1 MKEKLSSIFQSDRI
15 YTVLFFVLVI
25 LYTGLLLF
33 YPSSGSSEKPS
44 QAIQQFREA
53 ENIWQ
58 EQMATKDAM
67 EQYIREHPGDAML
80 FMLLSLGV
88 IFVFGAG
95 FMLDLAFVFNPKLRQ
110 RFLQRASS
118 ITLEWPLILFFKVV
132 VLWIVISLG
141 ISLLFALLT
150 RAGLMPLNFNAFA
163 VLHTTVMDF
172 LCVALI
178 LYVIKG
184 HKGTWRDLGFS
195 LTLRQTF
202 KEIGAGLFGYIA
214 VLPIFFLVLLVLIFL
229 ANLFNYEP
237 APHPLVGIF
246 LEEEKSNP
254 VLVMY
259 SVILASV
266 IGPFIEEIFFR
277 GFCYPILKHK
287 WGIKWAMLLSSLFF
301 ALIHQNQFAFLP
313 IFILGL
319 SLAWLYEKRS
329 NLVAPIAL
337 HLIHNSFF
345 LAYFFAAKK
354 VILDAGIS

>member
-1 MKEKLSSIFQSDRI
+1 MRSLFQSDRI

-25 LYTGLLLF
+25 LYTGLLLL

-58 EQMATKDAM
+58 KQMATKDAM
-67 EQYIREHPGDAML
+67 EQYIRKHPGDAIR
-80 FMLLSLGV
+80 FILLSLCV

-95 FMLDLAFVFNPKLRQ
+95 LMLDLAFVFNPKLRQ
-110 RFLQRASS
+110 RLFGRAPLTS
-118 ITLEWPLILFFKVV
+118 LEWPLTLFFKVV
-132 VLWIVISLG
+132 VLWIVISLV

-150 RAGLMPLNFNAFA
+150 RAGLAPLNFNAFA

-184 HKGTWRDLGFS
+184 YKGTWRDLGFS
-195 LTLRQTF
+195 LTLKQTF
-202 KEIGAGLFGYIA
+202 KEIGAGLLGYIA
-214 VLPIFFLVLLVLIFL
+214 VLPIFFLVLLVLIFF
-229 ANLFNYEP
+229 ANIFDYEP
-237 APHPLVGIF
+237 APHPIVGIF
-246 LEEEKSNP
+246 LEEDKSNP
-254 VLVMY
+254 VLVFY
-259 SVILASV
+259 SIILASFV
-266 IGPFIEEIFFR
+266 GPFVEEIFFR

-287 WGIKWAMLLSSLFF
+287 WGIKWAMLLSALFF

-319 SLAWLYEKRS
+319 GLAWLYEKRS
-329 NLVAPIAL
+329 NLVAPITL

-345 LAYFFAAKK
+345 LAYFFVAKK
-354 VILDAGIS
+354 MIFDVGII